1 MESNSYLALAQRD
14 LQNARELFYVTS
26 TGYNLVARLAQ
37 QGVEKMMK
45 HFIEKLSHEDFIPLL
60 GTHNTV
66 RLYNAILSLGLIAEN
81 RAHRKE
87 LLLLKNYYFDTNY
100 PGENYIEIDRETA
113 QEALDFATMFVD
125 MLLVADQ
132 PVEDAPTTKN
142 NSPSDTFTMG

>member
-1 MESNSYLALAQRD
+1 MESNSYLALAKRD
-14 LQNARELFYVTS
+14 LQNAQELFQVTS

-37 QGVEKMMK
+37 QGAEKIMK

-66 RLYNAILSLGLIAEN
+66 RLYNAILSLGMIPEN

-100 PGENYIEIDRETA
+100 PGENYIEIDYETA
-113 QEALDFATMFVD
+113 KEALDFATMFVE
-125 MLLVADQ
+125 MLLEAGQ
-132 PVEDAPTTKN
+132 TLEDTGNIRKN
-142 NSPSDTFTMG
+142 QPSDVF